1 MNSVQ
6 LAAEVIRRGNYVD
19 RTGIVASQSYIAPIC
34 RQQNTIISATYIL
47 KARNLMHINL
57 CSFCRMT
64 FRDLAFLSWSWRQNM
79 TLKRRHI
86 SKKITWRHG
95 QEDSD
100 FTALTDKWLIYR
112 NSSDCS
118 FVVNRS
124 GLPNTNLYRTD
135 HFVVIIMAAKLVY
148 FIHMKPLYDP

>member
-6 LAAEVIRRGNYVD
+6 LAGEVIRRGNYVD
-19 RTGIVASQSYIAPIC
+19 RTGIVAHQSYIALIG
-34 RQQNTIISATYIL
+34 RQQNTIISATYVL

-64 FRDLAFLSWSWRQNM
+64 FRDLAFLSWRWRQNI
-79 TLKRRHI
+79 TLKRWYI
-86 SKKITWRHG
+86 SKKITRRHG

-112 NSSDCS
+112 NGSDCS
-118 FVVNRS
+118 FVVNRW
-124 GLPNTNLYRTD
+124 GLPNTNLYRRN
-135 HFVVIIMAAKLVY
+135 HFVVIIMAAKLFYV
-148 FIHMKPLYDP
+148 IHMKPLY